1 MTGRHRSPSPTARLS
16 PAFIGAMVAA
26 TSLLVAGVATAS
38 PAVIAAPHI
47 KPLPAPTFPLPPLS
61 VATAAL
67 YLTPL
72 PPAPAP
78 AAVVPAVVETVVEKP
93 AAVTVKATGT
103 TGGLAA
109 RAVSAA
115 LSFRG
120 TPYSW
125 GGTSKSG
132 VDCSGL
138 MLRAFQAA
146 GVNLPRVAAAQ
157 ATVGRSVRL
166 GDVAPGDLIFYAYG
180 GGISHVVMA
189 IGGGQVVE
197 ASQPGVPVHVVP
209 LYTSG
214 LVSVRRI
221 VG

>member
-1 MTGRHRSPSPTARLS
+1 MTGRHRAPSSTARLS

-38 PAVIAAPHI
+38 PAVIAAPHT
-47 KPLPAPTFPLPPLS
+47 KPLPAPMLPLPPLS

-78 AAVVPAVVETVVEKP
+78 AAVVPTVVETAVEKP

-109 RAVSAA
+109 RALSTA

-120 TPYSW
+120 VHYVY
-125 GGTSKSG
+125 GGTSRSG

-138 MLRAFQAA
+138 TQLAFRAA
-146 GVNLPRVAAAQ
+146 GVTLPRTAAAQ
-157 ATVGRSVRL
+157 STVGRSVRL
-166 GDVAPGDLIFYAYG
+166 SDIQPGDLIFYYAP
-180 GGISHVVMA
+180 IEHVVMA
-189 IGGGQVVE
+189 AGNGMIVE

-209 LYTSG
+209 LYTNG
-214 LVSVRRI
+214 LVSIRRI